1 MLPSFHVLLDRF
13 AVEKYDRRPGIHR
26 LVDDI
31 RCCRAIH
38 HINTDRI
45 VFQRKE
51 TIYLAVLRILVSLR
65 IHDFQIN
72 LDARL
77 LLIFLRLFLQ
87 TGTDIVDKGIVA
99 PVQRHADTDALFFCR
114 FCRAASI

>member
-31 RCCRAIH
+31 RCRRAIH
-38 HINTDRI
+38 HINADRI

-51 TIYLAVLRILVSLR
+51 TIYLTVLRILVSLR

-77 LLIFLRLFLQ
+77 LLIFFRLFLQ